1 MGGWGTGE
9 AANTF
14 YKAEYLKMVF
24 PPLKS
29 EFKVQRFSKTC
40 DIPTNSNTKQNK
52 NEGYIKQ
59 TRTRLF
65 KILTELLETGR
76 EGQTESSSKNI

>member
-52 NEGYIKQ
+52 IKTMQ
-59 TRTRLF
+59 NSTAPGVNP
-65 KILTELLETGR
+65 E
-76 EGQTESSSKNI
+76 

>member
-52 NEGYIKQ
+52 NEEYIK
-59 TRTRLF
+59 
-65 KILTELLETGR
+65 
-76 EGQTESSSKNI
+76 